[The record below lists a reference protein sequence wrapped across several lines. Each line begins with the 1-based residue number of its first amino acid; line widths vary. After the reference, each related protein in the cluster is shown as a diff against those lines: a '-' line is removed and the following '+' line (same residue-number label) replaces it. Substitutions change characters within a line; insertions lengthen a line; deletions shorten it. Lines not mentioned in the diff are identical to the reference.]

1 MHTHVYVFMY
11 VCMYIPVYTCVGLF
25 IIFCHT
31 SILVH
36 YSMPNPVHIY
46 IYIYIYIYI
55 LSRKKTN
62 FIHIRIINLIP
73 SC

>member
-36 YSMPNPVHIY
+36 YFMPNPVHIY
-46 IYIYIYIYI
+46 IYIYFQE
-55 LSRKKTN
+55 KKQTS
-62 FIHIRIINLIP
+62 FTLGL
-73 SC
+73 